1 MTHRAAH
8 VAHVAHE
15 VLPPPDGPPPGYEAP
30 TAAAIVPLTKEALE
44 TDILGFHVLSWPNQY
59 MVAFTHRTA
68 AGLPGAAENCF
79 EKLEFLGDSVLGFI
93 VARYL
98 YDTYPTANEGFLTQM
113 RTKLVSGKALAG
125 IAHRMGLSRYVI
137 MSTKALRSGFNT
149 SPRILED
156 VLESLIGA
164 IYLDSG
170 MVAARSFVLSII
182 RKHIDHASLS
192 KNYNFKDSLMQYCQ
206 ARAQPLPA
214 YDSRARPVDR
224 GGGFEVFA
232 SACGARGQGDG
243 KTKREAEQAAARA
256 VLVHLGVP
264 VDS

>member
-1 MTHRAAH
+1 MTHRA
-8 VAHVAHE
+8 AHE

-30 TAAAIVPLTKEALE
+30 TATAVLPLTKEALE
-44 TDILGFHVLSWPNQY
+44 TDILGFRLLSWPNSY
-59 MVAFTHRTA
+59 PLYLTAFTHKTA
-68 AGLPGAAENCF
+68 AGLPGAGDACF

-98 YDTYPTANEGFLTQM
+98 YETYPTANEGFLTQM

-137 MSTKALRSGFNT
+137 MSSKAMRSGFNT

-164 IYLDSG
+164 VFLDSG
-170 MVAARSFVLSII
+170 MVAARSFVLDII
-182 RKHIDHASLS
+182 HKHVDRASLT

-206 ARAQPLPA
+206 ARAQPLPV
-214 YDSRARPVDR
+214 YDSRPRAIES
-224 GGGFEVFA
+224 GGGFDVVA
-232 SACGARGQGDG
+232 AACGARGQGAG

-256 VLVHLGVP
+256 VLVNLGAP